1 MGGKHLSSKFRHYYC
16 DEFVCDGVH
25 PTQAGLKFMAET
37 IFKDVTSS
45 KDFILMGEY
54 RDSTIFSLPIKYY
67 ICLILLINLAL
78 LVSILFKS

>member
-16 DEFVCDGVH
+16 DEEVCDGVH
-25 PTQAGLKFMAET
+25 PTEAGLKFIAET

-45 KDFILMGEY
+45 KDFILMGAY

-67 ICLILLINLAL
+67 ICFIFLINITLM
-78 LVSILFKS
+78 VSIVSKS